1 MIYKQSMK
9 KHFQSVLTVKSNLD
23 NVQVKVWVMGVG
35 RWVEGGRAEE
45 RTGLLS
51 SIGGK
56 DSDTVQSWRD
66 KI

>member
-1 MIYKQSMK
+1 MK

-35 RWVEGGRAEE
+35 RWVEGGEAEE

-51 SIGGK
+51 SVGGK